1 MLLLRI
7 WILLSLALS
16 LSHILNGVPLLLNLL
31 ELNLLLLLLLKLE
44 LKPENPKRMTCQKE
58 WWLWF
63 RRGAALVWGCV
74 LTLSAGQLS
83 AFSSYAGA
91 LGAALGADLAAL
103 NAAVNTGFVG
113 HLLLGCV
120 SGFYADRLGAVA
132 ALAHGLGTGT
142 AGALGVWALAAWP
155 PRALRPAATAA
166 LLCACF
172 FLVGRGCASFYF
184 AATSVVPHCFPA
196 RARPV
201 VFGLLV
207 TCFGFSGAAYTLL
220 YQRFLARGAPL
231 PAFFLALAL
240 VTAAVGLGAFA
251 LVAPAP
257 TVHSVP
263 TDEKKD
269 SGSKEDQEEERD
281 ITGMALL
288 REPTYVL
295 TWLGAGLLM
304 GAAMTFIANTRL
316 VLLANGCRAARA
328 TSFVAYASYVNG
340 LGRVVLAVASYFAL
354 EARTPAVR
362 VALCQPFFFFVAGVL
377 AVAAG
382 ALGAA
387 QGAGVLAAA
396 LLFPLANAAVLA
408 VLLSYIQRSFGS
420 RHFGFNFALMP
431 ALSCVVSMGL
441 GTITGRLYDREAAA
455 QGSTSLSSS
464 ESMGSSGSTAT
475 EVTCVGHRCFGT
487 ALDIICGV
495 VGLACVAFTTVWVLE
510 MRTQLHKEQKRQRE
524 ENNRRRLESQPLLLN
539 A

>member
-1 MLLLRI
+1 
-7 WILLSLALS
+7 
-16 LSHILNGVPLLLNLL
+16 
-31 ELNLLLLLLLKLE
+31 
-44 LKPENPKRMTCQKE
+44 MTCQKE

-63 RRGAALVWGCV
+63 RRGAALAWGCV

-184 AATSVVPHCFPA
+184 AATSVVPRCFPA

-207 TCFGFSGAAYTLL
+207 TCFGFSGAAFTLL

-231 PAFFLALAL
+231 PAFFFALAL

-354 EARTPAVR
+354 EARRPARTP
-362 VALCQPFFFFVAGVL
+362 
-377 AVAAG
+377 
-382 ALGAA
+382 
-387 QGAGVLAAA
+387 
-396 LLFPLANAAVLA
+396 
-408 VLLSYIQRSFGS
+408 
-420 RHFGFNFALMP
+420 
-431 ALSCVVSMGL
+431 
-441 GTITGRLYDREAAA
+441 
-455 QGSTSLSSS
+455 
-464 ESMGSSGSTAT
+464 
-475 EVTCVGHRCFGT
+475 
-487 ALDIICGV
+487 
-495 VGLACVAFTTVWVLE
+495 
-510 MRTQLHKEQKRQRE
+510 
-524 ENNRRRLESQPLLLN
+524 
-539 A
+539 